1 MRFLSDSINYKRG
14 LPLYELY
21 LANTYYIQDD
31 LDNAYALYN
40 SSILHS
46 IEINDSNLIAEGI
59 AGLAD
64 ILMQNNKLDSAKY
77 QIYKALS
84 ITEKLELHRTS
95 MLLYDDLANIY
106 KIEKMPDSA
115 MFCFQKAE
123 QAAGLCNNPI
133 GKLVS
138 NINIRYL
145 HYLSDPSIDFI
156 AELKECHQKIL
167 DMGFIRVY
175 ISIGKEFA
183 NLLYKKK
190 DYKNAF
196 ILYSEMNRLS
206 DSLKI
211 TEQMRKVVKVE
222 ADYIIMKKE
231 LENQKLQHKTEVQ
244 YLKLKNRKI
253 VILFIGCILLVSI
266 ILLYN
271 IFRKYEIIKQ
281 NIKTIKEQ
289 ERKIFDQ
296 EMALLEKEKEKV
308 EQKLELQEKE
318 LSGKIMQIY
327 HHNELLK
334 KIIEELDG
342 IRSLS
347 ILKGAQQKKFNLK
360 IQSVI
365 NQLKLSS
372 NDQMWNEFE
381 KSFAETNPG
390 FLSKLSEKYPD
401 LTPNEI
407 KLCVFLALNLRTK
420 EISVITQQSIKSINV
435 ARTRLR
441 RKLNLDNTNTNLCVF
456 LKQI

>member
-1 MRFLSDSINYKRG
+1 
-14 LPLYELY
+14 
-21 LANTYYIQDD
+21 
-31 LDNAYALYN
+31 
-40 SSILHS
+40 
-46 IEINDSNLIAEGI
+46 
-59 AGLAD
+59 
-64 ILMQNNKLDSAKY
+64 
-77 QIYKALS
+77 
-84 ITEKLELHRTS
+84 
-95 MLLYDDLANIY
+95 MLLFDDLANIY
-106 KIEKMPDSA
+106 KIENMPDSA
-115 MFCFQKAE
+115 LLCFQKAE
-123 QAAGLCNNPI
+123 QAARLCNNPI

-145 HYLSDPSIDFI
+145 NYLSDSTIDFI
-156 AELKECHQKIL
+156 AELKESHQKMME
-167 DMGFIRVY
+167 MGFIRVY
-175 ISIGKEFA
+175 ISVGKEFA

-196 ILYSEMNRLS
+196 ILYSEMNHLS

-231 LENQKLQHKTEVQ
+231 LDNQKLQHKTEVQ

-253 VILFIGCILLVSI
+253 IILFICSILLVSI

-271 IFRKYEIIKQ
+271 IFRKYQTIKQ

-289 ERKIFDQ
+289 ERRIYDQ
-296 EMALLEKEKEKV
+296 EMVLLQKEKEKI

-318 LSGKIMQIY
+318 LSGKVMKIY

-334 KIIEELDG
+334 TVVDELNDIRKIHSEKGNTRKQVSTKIH
-342 IRSLS
+342 SL
-347 ILKGAQQKKFNLK
+347 
-360 IQSVI
+360 I

-372 NDQMWNEFE
+372 NKQMWQEFE
-381 KSFAETNPG
+381 NSFNDANPG
-390 FLSKLSEKYPD
+390 FLSRLSEKYPD

-407 KLCVFLALNLRTK
+407 KLCVFLSLNLRTK

-441 RKLNLDNTNTNLCVF
+441 KKLNIDNTKTNISTF